1 MKRFE
6 NEYLIALP
14 YFLIFCMSLL
24 RLELVQPYNFVPVFS
39 CLFFFAATRP
49 AREFVLPLSVLVSVD
64 IFITT
69 HRYGQSLTY
78 DALVT
83 WTWYLIA
90 MLLGSG
96 LLRKSWSWRR
106 VATSALLASFSF
118 FLVSNFAVWAVWQ
131 MYPRTLT
138 GLGECYI
145 AALPFFRNSLTS
157 ELSFSLSIFGLMN
170 YVRSLASGELVRK
183 HNVNLST

>member
-6 NEYLIALP
+6 GKHLIVLP
-14 YFLIFCMSLL
+14 YLLIFGMALL

-39 CLFFFAATRP
+39 CLFFFAAMRP
-49 AREFVLPLSVLVSVD
+49 AREFVLPLSTLVGVD

-69 HRYGQSLTY
+69 HRYGRTLTY
-78 DALVT
+78 DTVVT
-83 WTWYLIA
+83 WAWYLIA

-96 LLRKSWSWRR
+96 LLRKSCSWRR
-106 VATSALLASFSF
+106 VAASALLVSVSF

-138 GLGECYI
+138 GLGACYI

-157 ELSFSLSIFGLMN
+157 ELCFSLVIFGSMSC
-170 YVRSLASGELVRK
+170 VRSLASGELVRK
-183 HNVNLST
+183 HNVTLSS